1 MERIGNFV
9 YAKSKLILVL
19 VIILNIVA
27 LASFVRFDLSTD
39 FLSFFTSGNPR
50 VEEYDRLNEKY
61 QTGETIVVLIEQ
73 DDSLLEEQHLQ
84 DVFRLQEDIEE
95 MDGISQVQSFIPSE
109 ILVQGNI
116 FEVDRKFIA
125 YHADLLEDFI
135 RESFLTGEL
144 LSSDE
149 SKGALIV
156 TLELNAP
163 ASEVLKSLEG
173 MVESETAF
181 NLSLAGNEVIKST
194 LWHYLVRILL
204 ILPPCAIFLVL
215 LVFFLI
221 LKDRKLAVMAVIPA
235 GLAALW
241 ILGTIF
247 WSGQELNLLTILCP
261 IFVIVIGAADG
272 LHYVSHFMDNLS
284 RYSDRRE
291 LTVETLRLVGMPM
304 FLTTITTMAGF
315 ASLMWSDVASM
326 RQMGIFVSVGIAYAG
341 LLSMFFLPA
350 VLLRIKLPAAQPQ
363 AQPSGLVKFVLDC
376 SRHRTRVIVAF
387 AIIIG
392 ISAFSIPRLEV
403 VSNQLMF
410 FKQDSEIVQTFDRVE
425 KYFGGALPLTGD
437 IAAPRGLLTLRD
449 HCFAEDVLDDERDL
463 ERLPGIHSAVSLFD
477 IVGSLSEEMTGQH
490 GYPESP
496 AVVDSILRHMD
507 DEDLKTWFSD
517 DGLRMMIK
525 VDDPGSVDI
534 GLLDNF
540 VAEHPEIRAIS
551 GMPVLFDEM
560 NRLVVQSQ
568 VRSLG
573 LALVLI
579 FIMLLATIRKLRA
592 ALVALIPI
600 AITIIAIMGLL
611 AITKF
616 NLNVVTANLSAI
628 AIGVGVDYSIHLIS
642 GIYYFRERGHKGR
655 ESVDLALSTV
665 GKPILANAFGLAIG
679 LSVLFL
685 SPLQIHLEVAA
696 VMWVAMMVSSMAALL
711 LIPLFYSSGEEVP
724 KGTTP

>member
-9 YAKSKLILVL
+9 YARSKLILVL
-19 VIILNIVA
+19 VAILNIVA
-27 LASFVRFDLSTD
+27 LVSFIRFDLSTD
-39 FLSFFTSGNPR
+39 FLNFFTAGNPR

-61 QTGETIVVLIEQ
+61 RTGETVVVLIEQ
-73 DDSLLEEQHLQ
+73 DESLLEEQHLQ

-95 MDGISQVQSFIPSE
+95 MDGISRVQSFIPSE
-109 ILVQGNI
+109 ILVQGST
-116 FEVDRKFIA
+116 FDVDQKFIA
-125 YHADLLEDFI
+125 YHSDILEGVI
-135 RESFLTGEL
+135 RDSFLTGDL

-156 TLELNAP
+156 TMELNAP
-163 ASEVLKSLEG
+163 AAEVMKSLEG
-173 MVESETAF
+173 MVESETAL

-194 LWHYLVRILL
+194 LWHYLVTILL

-221 LKDRKLAVMAVIPA
+221 LKDRKLAVMAMIPA

-241 ILGTIF
+241 TLGTIL
-247 WSGQELNLLTILCP
+247 WSGQELNLLTVLSP

-272 LHYVSHFMDNLS
+272 LHYVSHFIDNLS
-284 RYSDRRE
+284 RYSDRRQ

-315 ASLMWSDVASM
+315 ASLMWSDVAPM

-350 VLLRIKLPAAQPQ
+350 VLLRIKLPAVQLQVQPG
-363 AQPSGLVKFVLDC
+363 SLVKFVLDC
-376 SRHRTRVIVAF
+376 SRHRARVIVAF
-387 AIIIG
+387 AIVIG
-392 ISAFSIPRLEV
+392 ISAFAIPRLEV

-410 FKQDSEIVQTFDRVE
+410 FKQDSEVVQTFDKVE
-425 KYFGGALPLTGD
+425 KHFGGALPLAGE

-449 HCFAEDVLDDERDL
+449 HSFAEDVLDDERDL

-496 AVVDSILRHMD
+496 AVVDNILRHID
-507 DEDLKTWFSD
+507 DEDLETWFSN
-517 DGLRMMIK
+517 DGFRIMIK
-525 VDDPGSVDI
+525 IDDLDSVDI
-534 GLLDNF
+534 GLLDSF
-540 VAEHPEIRAIS
+540 VAEHPEITVIT

-560 NRLVVQSQ
+560 NKLVVQSQ

-579 FIMLLATIRKLRA
+579 FIMLLVTIRKLRA

-600 AITIIAIMGLL
+600 VITIIAIMGML
-611 AITKF
+611 AISRF
-616 NLNVVTANLSAI
+616 NLNIVTASLSAI
-628 AIGVGVDYSIHLIS
+628 AIGVGVDYSIHLVS
-642 GIYYFRERGHKGR
+642 GIYYFRERGHKGK

-711 LIPLFYSSGEEVP
+711 LIPLFYSRGEKASKEI
-724 KGTTP
+724 TP

>member
-9 YAKSKLILVL
+9 YARAKLILVL

-27 LASFVRFDLSTD
+27 LASFIRFDLSTD
-39 FLSFFTSGNPR
+39 FLNFFTAGNPR

-73 DDSLLEEQHLQ
+73 ENSLLEEQHLQ

-95 MDGISQVQSFIPSE
+95 MDGISRVQSFIPSE
-109 ILVQGNI
+109 ILVQGST
-116 FEVDRKFIA
+116 FDVDQKFIA
-125 YHADLLEDFI
+125 YHSDILEDFI
-135 RESFLTGEL
+135 RDSFLTGEL

-156 TLELNAP
+156 TMELNAP
-163 ASEVLKSLEG
+163 AAEVMKSLEEV
-173 MVESETAF
+173 VESETAL
-181 NLSLAGNEVIKST
+181 NLSLAGNEVIKNT
-194 LWHYLVRILL
+194 LWHYLVTILL

-221 LKDRKLAVMAVIPA
+221 LKDRKLAVMAIIPA

-241 ILGTIF
+241 TMGTIL
-247 WSGQELNLLTILCP
+247 WSGQELNLLTVLSP

-272 LHYVSHFMDNLS
+272 LHYVSHFIDNLS

-315 ASLMWSDVASM
+315 ASLMWSDVAPM

-350 VLLRIKLPAAQPQ
+350 VLLRIKLPTVRPQLQPG
-363 AQPSGLVKFVLDC
+363 GLVKFVLDC

-387 AIIIG
+387 AIVIG
-392 ISAFSIPRLEV
+392 ISAFAIPRLEV

-410 FKQDSEIVQTFDRVE
+410 FKEDSEVVQTFDRVE
-425 KYFGGALPLTGD
+425 KHFGGALPLAGE
-437 IAAPRGLLTLRD
+437 IAAPRGLFTLRD
-449 HCFAEDVLDDERDL
+449 HCFAEDVLQAERDL
-463 ERLPGIHSAVSLFD
+463 ERLPGIHSVVSLFD

-496 AVVDSILRHMD
+496 AVVDNILRHID
-507 DEDLKTWFSD
+507 DEDLETWFSD

-525 VDDPGSVDI
+525 IDDLDSVDI
-534 GLLDNF
+534 GLLDSF
-540 VAEHPEIRAIS
+540 VAEHPEITVIT

-579 FIMLLATIRKLRA
+579 FIMLLVTIRKLRA

-600 AITIIAIMGLL
+600 IITIIAIMGML

-642 GIYYFRERGHKGR
+642 GIYYFQERGHRGR
-655 ESVDLALSTV
+655 EAVDLALSTV

-696 VMWVAMMVSSMAALL
+696 VMWVAMVVSSMAALL
-711 LIPLFYSSGEEVP
+711 LIPLFYSRGEEASREI
-724 KGTTP
+724 TQ

>member
-9 YAKSKLILVL
+9 YARSRLILVL
-19 VIILNIVA
+19 VVILNIIA
-27 LASFVRFDLSTD
+27 LASFIRFDLSTD
-39 FLSFFTSGNPR
+39 FLNFFTSGNLR
-50 VEEYDRLNEKY
+50 VGEYDRLNEKY
-61 QTGETIVVLIEQ
+61 QMGETVVVLIEQ
-73 DDSLLEEQHLQ
+73 DESLLEEQHLQ

-95 MDGISQVQSFIPSE
+95 MGGISRVQSFIPSE
-109 ILVQGNI
+109 ILVQGST
-116 FEVDRKFIA
+116 FDVDQKFIA
-125 YHADLLEDFI
+125 YHSDILEDFI
-135 RESFLTGEL
+135 RDSFLTGEL

-156 TLELNAP
+156 TMELNAP
-163 ASEVLKSLEG
+163 AAEVMKSLEE
-173 MVESETAF
+173 MVESETAL

-194 LWHYLVRILL
+194 LWHYLVTILL

-221 LKDRKLAVMAVIPA
+221 LKDRKLTVMAIIPA

-241 ILGTIF
+241 TLGTIL
-247 WSGQELNLLTILCP
+247 WSGQELNLLTVLCP
-261 IFVIVIGAADG
+261 IFVIVIGSADG
-272 LHYVSHFMDNLS
+272 LHYVSHFIDNLS
-284 RYSDRRE
+284 RYSDRRQ

-315 ASLMWSDVASM
+315 ASLMWSDVAPM

-363 AQPSGLVKFVLDC
+363 AQPGGLVKFVLDC

-387 AIIIG
+387 AIVIG

-425 KYFGGALPLTGD
+425 KYFGGALPLTGE

-449 HCFAEDVLDDERDL
+449 HSFAEDVLDDERDL
-463 ERLPGIHSAVSLFD
+463 ERLPGIHSVVSLFD
-477 IVGSLSEEMTGQH
+477 IVGSASEEMTGQH

-496 AVVDSILRHMD
+496 AVVDNILRHID
-507 DEDLKTWFSD
+507 DEDLETWFSD

-525 VDDPGSVDI
+525 IDDLDSVDI
-534 GLLDNF
+534 GLLDSF
-540 VAEHPEIRAIS
+540 VAEHPEITVIT

-579 FIMLLATIRKLRA
+579 FIMLLVTIRKLRA

-600 AITIIAIMGLL
+600 VITIIAIMGML
-611 AITKF
+611 AISRF

-628 AIGVGVDYSIHLIS
+628 AIGVGVDYAIHLIS
-642 GIYYFRERGHKGR
+642 GIYYFRERGHRGK

-665 GKPILANAFGLAIG
+665 GRPILANAFGLAIG

-711 LIPLFYSSGEEVP
+711 LIPLFYSRGEKASKEIAP
-724 KGTTP
+724 

>member
-9 YAKSKLILVL
+9 YARAKLILVL
-19 VIILNIVA
+19 VVILNIVA
-27 LASFVRFDLSTD
+27 LASFIRFDLSTD
-39 FLSFFTSGNPR
+39 FLNFFTAGNPR

-95 MDGISQVQSFIPSE
+95 MNGISRVQSFIPSE
-109 ILVQGNI
+109 ILVQGST
-116 FEVDRKFIA
+116 FDVDQKFIA
-125 YHADLLEDFI
+125 YHSDILEDFI
-135 RESFLTGEL
+135 RDSFLTGEL

-156 TLELNAP
+156 TMELNAP
-163 ASEVLKSLEG
+163 AAEVMKSLEEV
-173 MVESETAF
+173 VESETAL
-181 NLSLAGNEVIKST
+181 NLSLAGNEVIKNT
-194 LWHYLVRILL
+194 LWHYLVTILL

-221 LKDRKLAVMAVIPA
+221 LKDRKLAVMAIIPA

-241 ILGTIF
+241 TMGTIL
-247 WSGQELNLLTILCP
+247 WSGQELNLLTVLSP

-272 LHYVSHFMDNLS
+272 LHYVSHFIDNLS

-315 ASLMWSDVASM
+315 ASLMWSDVAPM

-350 VLLRIKLPAAQPQ
+350 VLLRIKLPTVRPQLQPG
-363 AQPSGLVKFVLDC
+363 GLVKFVLDC

-387 AIIIG
+387 AIVIG
-392 ISAFSIPRLEV
+392 ISAFAIPRLEV

-410 FKQDSEIVQTFDRVE
+410 FKEDSEVVQTFDRVE
-425 KYFGGALPLTGD
+425 KHFGGALPLAGE
-437 IAAPRGLLTLRD
+437 IAAPRGLFTLRD
-449 HCFAEDVLDDERDL
+449 HCFAEDVLQAERDL
-463 ERLPGIHSAVSLFD
+463 ERLPGIHSVVSLFD

-496 AVVDSILRHMD
+496 AVVDNILRHID
-507 DEDLKTWFSD
+507 DEDLETWFSD

-525 VDDPGSVDI
+525 IDDLDSVDI
-534 GLLDNF
+534 GLLDSF
-540 VAEHPEIRAIS
+540 VAEHPEITVIT

-579 FIMLLATIRKLRA
+579 FIMLLVTIRKLRA

-600 AITIIAIMGLL
+600 IITIIAIMGML

-642 GIYYFRERGHKGR
+642 GIYYFQERGHRGR
-655 ESVDLALSTV
+655 EAVDLALSTV

-696 VMWVAMMVSSMAALL
+696 VMWVAMVVSSMAALL
-711 LIPLFYSSGEEVP
+711 LIPLFYSRGEEASREI
-724 KGTTP
+724 TQ

>member
-9 YAKSKLILVL
+9 YARSKLILVL
-19 VIILNIVA
+19 VVILNIVA
-27 LASFVRFDLSTD
+27 LVSFIRFDLSTD
-39 FLSFFTSGNPR
+39 FLNLFTSGNPR

-61 QTGETIVVLIEQ
+61 QTGETVVVLIEQ
-73 DDSLLEEQHLQ
+73 DESLLEEQHLQ

-95 MDGISQVQSFIPSE
+95 MDGISRVQSFIPSE
-109 ILVQGNI
+109 ILVQGST
-116 FEVDRKFIA
+116 FDVDQKFIA
-125 YHADLLEDFI
+125 YHSDILEDFI
-135 RESFLTGEL
+135 RDSFLTGDL

-156 TLELNAP
+156 TMELNAP
-163 ASEVLKSLEG
+163 VAEVMKSLEE
-173 MVESETAF
+173 MVESETALD
-181 NLSLAGNEVIKST
+181 LSLAGNEVIKST
-194 LWHYLVRILL
+194 LWHYLVTILL

-215 LVFFLI
+215 LVFFLV
-221 LKDRKLAVMAVIPA
+221 LKDRKLTVMAIIPA

-241 ILGTIF
+241 TMGTIL
-247 WSGQELNLLTILCP
+247 WSGQELNLLTVLCP

-272 LHYVSHFMDNLS
+272 LHYVSHFIDNLS
-284 RYSDRRE
+284 RYSDRRQ

-315 ASLMWSDVASM
+315 ASLIWSDVAPM

-350 VLLRIKLPAAQPQ
+350 VLLRIKLPAVRPQVQPG
-363 AQPSGLVKFVLDC
+363 GLVKFVLDC

-387 AIIIG
+387 AIVIG
-392 ISAFSIPRLEV
+392 ISAFAIPRLEV

-410 FKQDSEIVQTFDRVE
+410 FKQDSEVVQTFDKVE
-425 KYFGGALPLTGD
+425 KHFGGALPLTGE
-437 IAAPRGLLTLRD
+437 IAAPRGLFTLRD
-449 HCFAEDVLDDERDL
+449 HSFAEDVLDDERDL
-463 ERLPGIHSAVSLFD
+463 ERLPGIYSVVSLFD
-477 IVGSLSEEMTGQH
+477 IVGSAGEEMTGQH

-507 DEDLKTWFSD
+507 DEDLEPWFSD

-525 VDDPGSVDI
+525 IDDLESVDI
-534 GLLDNF
+534 GLLDSF
-540 VAEHPEIRAIS
+540 VAEHPEITAIT

-579 FIMLLATIRKLRA
+579 FIMLLVTIRKLRA

-600 AITIIAIMGLL
+600 VITIIAIMGML
-611 AITKF
+611 AISKF
-616 NLNVVTANLSAI
+616 NLNVVTASLSAI
-628 AIGVGVDYSIHLIS
+628 AVGVGVDYSIHLVS
-642 GIYYFRERGHKGR
+642 GIYYFRERGHRGK
-655 ESVDLALSTV
+655 EAVDLALSTV

-679 LSVLFL
+679 LSVFFL

-696 VMWVAMMVSSMAALL
+696 VMWVAMVVSSMAALL
-711 LIPLFYSSGEEVP
+711 LIPLFYSGGEEAS
-724 KGTTP
+724 KEITR